1 MKIVEKAGRLY
12 LQGTFPRKDG
22 EAGNAQYLVTLQL
35 EDSKK
40 GRLAAAKQLTRAKK
54 LLKAGEWDWKDWA
67 VNRNQGS
74 GFEHGV
80 ETWRTAIRVL
90 YKRKVLLG
98 RCREESWHTN
108 YMGTLKLMPQAKKVT
123 TASMKEELEK
133 YSRDQ
138 YTYKKLYGLLKHIA
152 DITGQP
158 FPEVGIPLYD
168 RATTVYEIPD
178 DQYIIDWVLSSPE
191 PYRWFFGM
199 MATYGLRP
207 HECDEC
213 RLVFDENQK
222 IWLAQVDDDTKT
234 RFRTVIPLDET
245 WHDLFNLGDRRVRP
259 QSSRDPN
266 RRDGCSVWLNKQ
278 RIKMGIDH
286 KPYMLR
292 HAYAGRL
299 WREGGSELPLDN
311 AADLMGHSVKVHL
324 KTYRRWID
332 PNLIAASSLD
342 AISRN
347 RAKKLEA
354 AEKMLKNQSKEVK
367 A

>member
-1 MKIVEKAGRLY
+1 MRVTAVKGRLY
-12 LQGTFPRKDG
+12 IQGMFPRKDLQPG
-22 EAGNAQYLVTLQL
+22 TAQYKITLRL
-35 EDSKK
+35 PDDEK
-40 GRLAAAKQLTRAKK
+40 GRVKAQRALKRVEK
-54 LLKAGEWDWKDWA
+54 LLKSGQWNWDDWTLNKSSKEGPVKDA
-67 VNRNQGS
+67 
-74 GFEHGV
+74 
-80 ETWRTAIRVL
+80 ETWRAAIKVL

-108 YMGTLKLMPQAKKVT
+108 YMGTLKLMPQAEKVT

-278 RIKMGIDH
+278 RIKMGIDY

-354 AEKMLKNQSKEVK
+354 AEKALTRAQESQP
-367 A
+367 

>member
-1 MKIVEKAGRLY
+1 MKVIAERGRLY
-12 LQGTFPRKDG
+12 LHGTFPRKDG
-22 EAGNAQYLVTLQL
+22 QPGNAQYKITLQM
-35 EDSKK
+35 EDNFSNQRK
-40 GRLAAAKQLTRAKK
+40 AAKQLTRAKN
-54 LLKAGEWDWKDWA
+54 LLKRGEWDWNEWLI
-67 VNRNQGS
+67 NTGRTPGQEQGA
-74 GFEHGV
+74 
-80 ETWRTAIRVL
+80 ETWRAAIKVL

-108 YMGTLKLMPQAKKVT
+108 YMGTLKLMPQAQKVT
-123 TASMKEELEK
+123 TASMKEELER

-168 RATTVYEIPD
+168 RATTIYEIPD
-178 DQYIIDWVLSSPE
+178 DQYIIEWVLSSPE

-213 RLVFDENQK
+213 RLVYDENQK
-222 IWLAQVDDDTKT
+222 LWLAQVDDDTKT
-234 RFRTVIPLDET
+234 RYRTVIPLDET
-245 WHDLFNLGDRRVRP
+245 WHDLFNLSDRRVRP
-259 QSSRDPN
+259 KSSRDPN
-266 RRDGCSVWLNKQ
+266 RRDGTSVWLNKQ
-278 RIKMGIDH
+278 RIKMGIDY

-292 HAYAGRL
+292 HAYASRL

-311 AADLMGHSVKVHL
+311 AADLMGHSVKEHL
-324 KTYRRWID
+324 QTYRRWID
-332 PNLIAASSLD
+332 PNLIAASSMD

-354 AEKMLKNQSKEVK
+354 AEKMLKNQSKEVN